1 MNKNNELT
9 QEETMK
15 FLNSCYE
22 KCLEGI
28 PKISSKCRS
37 SCCWG
42 TRFSGNYRAYKWFL
56 KGDFSTTSEDEEKLD
71 I

>member
-28 PKISSKCRS
+28 PKISSRCRS

-42 TRFSGNYRAYKWFL
+42 TRFSGN
-56 KGDFSTTSEDEEKLD
+56 
-71 I
+71 